1 MDITTLYKSELDRT
15 RELVQQP
22 DWYLD
27 FKKTRQFR
35 LLGLGALQSVFN
47 GSIAK
52 AAQVAR
58 NDMLAVFEQLLEGNE
73 VRLGHP
79 GEEELDD
86 QDKDRQ
92 PIDTVVIHHSSRAEG
107 ISLPALNA
115 LHLLNLYVPVYQ
127 NKKKPVLNSQGEHQ
141 PIYSGHFDE
150 QGRQVFYGYHW
161 KVERDGTTKRLLPD
175 SALGWHAGNWEIN
188 KKSVG
193 ICIDDDLASKTPT
206 PESLE
211 GAAEIINEHY
221 AGMTVIGHNEASQ
234 TVCPGAHFK
243 HGWKLELLDLLSI
256 K

>member
-1 MDITTLYKSELDRT
+1 MDITTLYKSEFDRT
-15 RELVQQP
+15 RELVQRP
-22 DWYLD
+22 DWYLE
-27 FKKTRQFR
+27 FGKLRQLR
-35 LLGLGALQSVFN
+35 LLGLGALQATLK
-47 GSIAK
+47 GKITR
-52 AAQVAR
+52 AAEEAR
-58 NDMLAVFEQLLEGNE
+58 NETLAVFEQLLETDQ
-73 VRLGHP
+73 VRLGRP

-127 NKKKPVLNSQGEHQ
+127 NKKQPVLNSHNEHQ

-150 QGRQVFYGYHW
+150 LGRQVFYGYHW

-211 GAAEIINEHY
+211 AVAGIINEHY
-221 AGMTVIGHNEASQ
+221 TGMTVIGHNEASQ